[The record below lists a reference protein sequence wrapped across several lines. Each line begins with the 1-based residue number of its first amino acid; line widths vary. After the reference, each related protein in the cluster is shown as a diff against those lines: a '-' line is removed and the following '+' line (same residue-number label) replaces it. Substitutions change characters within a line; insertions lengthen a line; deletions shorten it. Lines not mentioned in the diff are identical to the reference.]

1 VDETEGWRNMGVSH
15 CTFRTID
22 APYETIDQHIA
33 ACRTYADAIGLK
45 G

>member
-1 VDETEGWRNMGVSH
+1 MGLSH

-22 APYETIDQHIA
+22 APYETIDQHIE